1 MCCALQLHNRGKNT
15 DVAGLW
21 EKRLS
26 ASAFFFLC
34 VCLCVLSCSHHPS
47 TVHSMIK
54 RFSHL
59 AAVTLSI
66 FFEVYQ
72 HISNQ

>member
-1 MCCALQLHNRGKNT
+1 MCCALQPHKREKNT
-15 DVAGLW
+15 DVAGLS

-26 ASAFFFLC
+26 VSAFFFLC

-59 AAVTLSI
+59 AAATLSI
-66 FFEVYQ
+66 FLKFT
-72 HISNQ
+72 ST